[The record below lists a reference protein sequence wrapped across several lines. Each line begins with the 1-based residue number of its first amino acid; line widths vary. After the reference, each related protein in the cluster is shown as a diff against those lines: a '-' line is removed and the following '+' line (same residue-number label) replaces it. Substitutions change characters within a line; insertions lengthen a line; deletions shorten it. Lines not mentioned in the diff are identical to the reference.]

1 MFRVALV
8 NPPFAALSAPSFAVT
23 QLQELLRQRFG
34 TERAEVSAHYLNIDF
49 AKYLGYDLYTFIANT
64 VDALNCGVGEW
75 MFRRVAFPTAEDN
88 AQEYFA
94 RYAHLLRRADGKS
107 RAQEIMNKLPGMDAL
122 LDSMIDEHDL
132 AGADL
137 VGLTSMF
144 AQNMPSFALAR
155 KLKERNP
162 NILTVM
168 GGANCESPMGEEIA
182 KNVAA
187 VDYVFSGPA
196 LVSFPQFVEYAMSGD
211 LARCEEIDGV
221 IPNPAR
227 VARRPATSLPVL
239 GQTTPAAAKKSP
251 YGKDLDIDTKIE
263 MDYGPFLD
271 TVTRAFPGQVKPILF
286 FETSRG
292 CWWGQK
298 AHCTFCG
305 LNGTSMAYR
314 AMNSGLAVEQFN
326 SLFKHSDTVSELHCV
341 DNIMPRE
348 YLKEVLPLLD
358 TPPNME
364 IFYEVK
370 ADLTEEDIRTLAR
383 AHVRKIQPG
392 IEALATSTLKLMKKG
407 TTAHGNVRFLMHCA
421 LHDVEPMWNL
431 LVGFPGEEEDVFRKY
446 VADIPRLVHLP
457 PPSGVFPVRFDRYS
471 PYFVRAEEY
480 GLQLK
485 PLEFYELV
493 YPFPEESIAQMAYF
507 FSDENVFAEYAMAVG
522 MWITKMRQGVHAWRA
537 RWGSGE
543 PPVLRFDVEDPTVV
557 IDTRTGELVKHD
569 IGVGGRAVLDCLSRP
584 RTLAEVTRLLADL
597 DIDVEAVVR
606 DADAR
611 GLIFEEKGR
620 LGNLVLPS
628 VAEGQENETA
638 HIVESSRFAP
648 ERSLAGV
655 I

>member
-1 MFRVALV
+1 MFRVSLV

-23 QLQELLRQRFG
+23 QLRELLRQRLG
-34 TERAEVSAHYLNIDF
+34 TGRVEVTAHYLNIDF

-75 MFRRVAFPTAEDN
+75 MFRGVAFPGAANN
-88 AQEYFA
+88 AREYFT
-94 RYAHLLRRADGKS
+94 RYAHMLRRADGQS
-107 RAQEIMNKLPGMDAL
+107 WAQEIMNKLPGMDAL
-122 LDSMIDEHDL
+122 LDSMLDEHGL
-132 AGADL
+132 ADSDI

-162 NILTVM
+162 GLLTVM

-182 KNVAA
+182 RNVAA

-196 LVSFPQFVEYAMSGD
+196 LVSFPQFVEYALSGD

-227 VARRPATSLPVL
+227 VSKRGAASLPVL
-239 GQTTPAAAKKSP
+239 GQTAPAATTKSP

-263 MDYGPFLD
+263 MDYGPFLN
-271 TVTRAFPGQVKPILF
+271 TVTRAFPSKVKPILF

-314 AMNSGLAVEQFN
+314 AMSAELAVEQFDA
-326 SLFKHSDTVSELHCV
+326 LFKHADAVAELHCV

-348 YLKEVLPLLD
+348 YLKDVLPRLD
-358 TPPNME
+358 TPPDME

-383 AHVRKIQPG
+383 ARVRKIQPG

-421 LHDVEPMWNL
+421 LHGVEPMWNL
-431 LVGFPGEEEDVFRKY
+431 
-446 VADIPRLVHLP
+446 
-457 PPSGVFPVRFDRYS
+457 
-471 PYFVRAEEY
+471 
-480 GLQLK
+480 
-485 PLEFYELV
+485 
-493 YPFPEESIAQMAYF
+493 
-507 FSDENVFAEYAMAVG
+507 
-522 MWITKMRQGVHAWRA
+522 
-537 RWGSGE
+537 
-543 PPVLRFDVEDPTVV
+543 
-557 IDTRTGELVKHD
+557 
-569 IGVGGRAVLDCLSRP
+569 
-584 RTLAEVTRLLADL
+584 
-597 DIDVEAVVR
+597 
-606 DADAR
+606 
-611 GLIFEEKGR
+611 
-620 LGNLVLPS
+620 
-628 VAEGQENETA
+628 
-638 HIVESSRFAP
+638 
-648 ERSLAGV
+648 
-655 I
+655 